1 MTNPVNDN
9 GKSASQ
15 IRKTQVI
22 KDIKALDR
30 KGNYTG
36 AQKLYKKNFP

>member
-1 MTNPVNDN
+1 MTNYVNEQ
-9 GKSASQ
+9 KTASQ

-22 KDIKALDR
+22 KDIKSLDK
-30 KGNYTG
+30 KGKYVD